1 MQAVINPLPLPTI
14 LKQTAIAQL
23 CQMTGN
29 LGLAFIE
36 RTGELTN
43 AQLLLTSNEQHQA
56 NAGLIGQAFE
66 YGGWRQGVS
75 HRGLDVWFSPAQTS

>member
-43 AQLLLTSNEQHQA
+43 AQLLLTSNEQ
-56 NAGLIGQAFE
+56 
-66 YGGWRQGVS
+66 
-75 HRGLDVWFSPAQTS
+75 